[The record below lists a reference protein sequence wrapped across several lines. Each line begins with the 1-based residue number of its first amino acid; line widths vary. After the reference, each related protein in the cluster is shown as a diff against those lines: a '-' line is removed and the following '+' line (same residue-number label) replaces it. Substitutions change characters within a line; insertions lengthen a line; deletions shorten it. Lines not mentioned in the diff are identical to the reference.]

1 MPVGHRYIYFSDD
14 LYVLVNQNDLE
25 YAVDKNFNIVV
36 LPCFDSIL
44 VYPQYIV
51 VKINGKTGILSREK
65 TTIINGIKNPIYAPV
80 TKIEFDDVK
89 ILGNRAIVIKNSL
102 QGIINLENGDILC
115 FPCIPIEYQILPYTL
130 NDNTI
135 AFKTTIRLFR
145 FGRTSTI

>member
-1 MPVGHRYIYFSDD
+1 MYFSDD

-65 TTIINGIKNPIYAPV
+65 QP
-80 TKIEFDDVK
+80 
-89 ILGNRAIVIKNSL
+89 L
-102 QGIINLENGDILC
+102 
-115 FPCIPIEYQILPYTL
+115 
-130 NDNTI
+130 
-135 AFKTTIRLFR
+135 
-145 FGRTSTI
+145 